1 MTVLRCVVVSQSGRR
16 IEQYSQQIA
25 LDVSDV
31 AGVLAHALMHILDM
45 QACDT
50 FQTLVH
56 KKRRLFFTRYHECG
70 AFGAKHFYH
79 QRNQFIQPL
88 TVILINQRIIA
99 DAVMDFILDLQWIFA
114 TF

>member
-25 LDVSDV
+25 LNVSDV

-70 AFGAKHFYH
+70 AF
-79 QRNQFIQPL
+79 
-88 TVILINQRIIA
+88 
-99 DAVMDFILDLQWIFA
+99 
-114 TF
+114 